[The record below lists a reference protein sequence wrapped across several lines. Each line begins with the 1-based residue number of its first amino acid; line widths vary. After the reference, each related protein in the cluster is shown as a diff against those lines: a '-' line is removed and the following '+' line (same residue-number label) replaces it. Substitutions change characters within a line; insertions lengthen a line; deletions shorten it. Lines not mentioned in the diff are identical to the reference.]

1 MQEQEERVYQVFGK
15 QSGCFGKSE
24 QSSYRRVEIF
34 ERVVHRTEKLTNK
47 TVIGEEVIDDHL
59 GEEVIEDFHGDQKP
73 LKLQTSSPKSP
84 LSDNKDAL
92 LINDPWN
99 FRILEF
105 FEHENWRR
113 VSF

>member
-47 TVIGEEVIDDHL
+47 TVIGEEVIEDLHGD
-59 GEEVIEDFHGDQKP
+59 EAIEDFHGDQKP
-73 LKLQTSSPKSP
+73 LNFKPPLKKSP
-84 LSDNKDAL
+84 
-92 LINDPWN
+92 
-99 FRILEF
+99 F
-105 FEHENWRR
+105 
-113 VSF
+113 